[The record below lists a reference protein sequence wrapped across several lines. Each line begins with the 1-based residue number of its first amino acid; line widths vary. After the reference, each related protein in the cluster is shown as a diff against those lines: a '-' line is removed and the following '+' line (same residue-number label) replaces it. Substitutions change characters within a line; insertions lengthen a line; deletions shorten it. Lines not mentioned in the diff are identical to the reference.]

1 MSQADVVELLADQ
14 LLQDVLLSVATE
26 VFELHDA
33 LTEALLESI

>member
-1 MSQADVVELLADQ
+1 MTQADVVELLADQ
-14 LLQDVLLSVATE
+14 LLQDVLLGVATE